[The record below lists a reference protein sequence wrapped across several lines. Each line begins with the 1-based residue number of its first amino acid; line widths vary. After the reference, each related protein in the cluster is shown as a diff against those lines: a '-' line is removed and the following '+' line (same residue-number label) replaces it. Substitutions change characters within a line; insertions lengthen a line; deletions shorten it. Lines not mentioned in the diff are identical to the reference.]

1 MTLSLRYR
9 FPLKLKAA
17 RRNKGWSLEYLG
29 KLSGLTG
36 DHIGH
41 FEAGRRL
48 PSLENFDALCIALNV
63 TPEKLGVG
71 CLNKGGE

>member
-1 MTLSLRYR
+1 MSITLRYR
-9 FPLKLKAA
+9 FPIKLREA
-17 RRNKGWSLEYLG
+17 REAKGWSLEYLG
-29 KLSGLTG
+29 ELSGLTG

-48 PSLENFDALCIALNV
+48 PSLENFDKLCVALNID
-63 TPEKLGVG
+63 PEKLGVG